1 MTATADRPSPLVEVH
16 ADATVLATAVAGEL
30 LNRIADAQA
39 AGHVPDIGLTGGT
52 IADAIHREVARLA
65 PASGV
70 DWGAVQFW
78 FGDERFVPAD
88 SPERNAGQARAAF
101 LDEVHAM
108 RVHEI
113 PAADQAESA
122 EAAAAS
128 YSATVRAE
136 GNGDFDVLMLGI
148 GPDGH
153 IASLFPGHP
162 GLDITDEIA
171 AAIHDSP
178 KPPGD
183 RVTLTYEAL
192 NRSQSVWFLASG
204 SAKAD
209 AVRRALAELAPED
222 EAAALQ
228 ETPARG
234 VAGTQQTVWF
244 LDTEAASQL

>member
-1 MTATADRPSPLVEVH
+1 MTDTSEASSRPSPLVEVH
-16 ADATVLATAVAGEL
+16 PDAAVLATAVAGEL

-101 LDEVHAM
+101 LDEVRAM

-113 PAADQAESA
+113 PASDESESA
-122 EAAAAS
+122 ETAAAS
-128 YSATVRAE
+128 YGETVRAE
-136 GNGDFDVLMLGI
+136 GQGDFDVLMLGI

-153 IASLFPGHP
+153 VASLFPGHP
-162 GLDITDEIA
+162 GLEVTDAIA
-171 AAIHDSP
+171 AGVHDSP
-178 KPPGD
+178 KPPAD
-183 RVTLTYEAL
+183 RVTLTFEAL
-192 NRSQSVWFLASG
+192 NRAQSVWFLASG
-204 SAKAD
+204 EAKAD
-209 AVRRALAELAPED
+209 AVRRALAEDGSLE
-222 EAAALQ
+222 

-234 VAGTQQTVWF
+234 VSGNAETVWF
-244 LDTEAASQL
+244 LDTEAASLI